1 LEKISTT
8 RTIINV
14 RGEKVQP
21 ELMGIDFGT
30 GGCKVTVIDAVGSV
44 MGSAYTEYA
53 THYPHPG
60 WSEQNP
66 ADWISALPKTVK
78 ACLEQCD
85 DNGRGLAAL
94 SVTAS
99 THNAVL
105 TDKEGRIIR
114 PCIMWTDQRSINQTA
129 WLNKHFGEQIFF
141 IGMQYPSPTWTLPQL
156 LWIKENEPEAYK
168 RIAKI
173 SFVKDYVR
181 GYLTGD
187 WCTDHVDAQGSLLY
201 DARARAWSRDICA
214 MIDLPLEVMPP
225 IYKSKAVVGKVTR
238 RAGELTGL
246 PAGLPV
252 VAGCSDTAAEDFGAG
267 AVEPGQMVI
276 KLATAGNINMVTREA
291 QPHPK
296 AFTYPH
302 VVENVWYTALATN
315 ACASSYRWFRDTFFA
330 EEQSQCEKNGKNV
343 YRLMDDLAGQVPVG
357 ALGLIYHPYLL
368 GERCPYY
375 NSKLR
380 ANFVGMGMVHEKKH
394 FARSVLEGVAYSLND
409 CYKIAQAMNPN
420 IVDVRLIGGGAKS
433 NLWCQIVSDV
443 IGVPVLR
450 PKNDDSSFGGA
461 LLAGVG
467 EGVFRSEIEASKIC
481 VKVEKELQPNWDNH
495 TRYCKF
501 FEVYRDVVTSLES
514 CYAKLY
520 EYVTY

>member
-1 LEKISTT
+1 
-8 RTIINV
+8 
-14 RGEKVQP
+14 
-21 ELMGIDFGT
+21 
-30 GGCKVTVIDAVGSV
+30 VTVIDATGSV

-60 WSEQNP
+60 WSEQDP
-66 ADWISALPKTVK
+66 ADWIEALFKTVK
-78 ACLEQCD
+78 ACLEQCS
-85 DNGRGLAAL
+85 NKGRGLVSL

-105 TDKEGRIIR
+105 TDNEGRIIR
-114 PCIMWTDQRSINQTA
+114 PCIMWTDQRSIDQTA
-129 WLNKHFGEQIFF
+129 WLNKHFGEQIFA

-156 LWIKENEPEAYK
+156 LWIKEREPEAYK

-181 GYLTGD
+181 GFLTGD

-201 DARARAWSRDICA
+201 DARARAWSRDICD
-214 MIDLPLEVMPP
+214 MIDLPIEVLPP
-225 IYKSKAVVGKVTR
+225 VRSSNAIVGKVSR
-238 RAGELTGL
+238 QAAELTGL

-252 VAGCSDTAAEDFGAG
+252 IAGCSDTASEDFGAG
-267 AVEPGQMVI
+267 AVEPGQMII
-276 KLATAGNINMVTREA
+276 KLATAGNINLVTSQP

-296 AFTYPH
+296 SFTYPH

-315 ACASSYRWFRDTFFA
+315 ACASSYRWLRDNFFA
-330 EEQSQCEKNGKNV
+330 QEKIECEKNGKNV
-343 YRLMDDLAGQVPVG
+343 YRIMDELAGEVPVG

-380 ANFVGMGMVHEKKH
+380 ASFIGMGMVHEKKH
-394 FARSVLEGVAYSLND
+394 FARSVLEGVAFSLND
-409 CYKIAQAMNPN
+409 CYRIAKDINPV
-420 IVDVRLIGGGAKS
+420 IKDVRLIGGGAKS
-433 NLWCQIVSDV
+433 DLWCQIVSDV

-450 PKNDDSSFGGA
+450 PRNDDSSFGGA

-467 EGVFRSEIEASKIC
+467 KGVFRSEIEAAKIC
-481 VKVEKELQPNWDNH
+481 VKVERELQPNWDNH
-495 TRYCKF
+495 IRYTKY
-501 FEVYRDVVTSLES
+501 FELYRDAVKSLEAL
-514 CYAKLY
+514 YAKLY
-520 EYVTY
+520 GHVAY